1 VQLRGAGRSHNLVL
15 LGLVL
20 RRRGDRLESVDWKCI
35 EEFVGK
41 DEWCFVFLYITV
53 SVTGPSTVWK
63 LNAGLT
69 MR

>member
-1 VQLRGAGRSHNLVL
+1 
-15 LGLVL
+15 
-20 RRRGDRLESVDWKCI
+20 VDWKCI